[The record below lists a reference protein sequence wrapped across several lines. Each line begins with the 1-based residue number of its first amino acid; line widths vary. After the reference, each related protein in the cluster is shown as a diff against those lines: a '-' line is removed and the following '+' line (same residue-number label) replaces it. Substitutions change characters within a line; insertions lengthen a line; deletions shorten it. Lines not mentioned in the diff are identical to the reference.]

1 MVKYLRYLIQLIVSP
16 GEGWK
21 DIEASRNLDSSKI
34 AFSGLLP
41 WLVIVSLTSFVP
53 LIYGHM
59 VSFSDCLLDG
69 LVNFGKF
76 ILAYFLAPLAMS
88 AFIDSAAGTAVDDDR
103 LHILTAFSIGLL
115 GVIAV
120 LENCMPVRMTILHFL
135 PFFVGIIIWKG
146 TGYLGVS
153 QQHIG
158 SFMILALLCILAPP
172 YLIGWLLGLIF

>member
-21 DIEASRNLDSSKI
+21 DIAADKHLVSNKV

-41 WLVIVSLTSFVP
+41 WLIVVALTSFVP
-53 LIYGHM
+53 LLYGHL
-59 VSFSDCLLDG
+59 VSFSDCLLNG

-76 ILAYFLAPLAMS
+76 ILAYFMAPLIMG
-88 AFIDSAAGTAVDDDR
+88 AFVDSAAGAPVDDDR

-115 GVIAV
+115 GAIAV

-153 QQHIG
+153 QQHTG
-158 SFMILALLCILAPP
+158 TFMILALLCILAPP
-172 YLIGWLLGLIF
+172 YIIGWLLGLIF